1 MDKIKA
7 LLKAEFSLRDE
18 QVNNVIELIDEGNTI
33 PFIARYRKEKTDGM
47 TDEVLRDFNDRLTY
61 LRNLEDKKA
70 EITRLID
77 EQGNLTNEISAS
89 INAAVTLTELE
100 DIYRPFRPKRR
111 TRASIAKEK
120 GLEPLA
126 MIIFAQAEETNPY
139 SEAEKFIDPEK
150 GVESAEDAI
159 AGASDIIAEQ
169 ISDDPEYRKIL
180 RELTLHNGI
189 IVTKAAKE
197 EDSVY
202 NMYYEF
208 SEKASKI
215 AHHRLLAVNRGE
227 KEGFLSVK
235 LEMDEEIIFRYL
247 LGKTVKSSASPCSA
261 IVEAATRDSYSRLI
275 EPSVATEIRNMLT
288 EQAQESSIKV
298 FSKNLSGLLLQPPVK
313 GKVVLGVDPGYRTGC
328 KLAVV
333 DETGKVLETG
343 VAYFTLPIHDKEKS
357 KRLIKKMITENG
369 VSLVSVGNGTASKES
384 EIFVSE
390 LIKEINHP
398 VHYMMTNEAGASVYS
413 ASKLATEEF
422 PDYDVSLRSA
432 VSIARRLQDPLS
444 ELVKIEPKSI
454 GVGQYQHDMNQKR
467 LGEALGGVVEDC
479 VNSVGVDLNTA
490 SPSLLSYVAGINK
503 TIAKNIETYRNEI
516 GKFSKRK
523 DLLKV
528 PKLGAKAFEQC
539 AGFLRITDG
548 TEPLDNTSV
557 HPESYKAAMEMLKK
571 LEYTMDDV
579 LAGKLTELK
588 DRVKKYGAEK
598 LAEETGIGVPTLNDI
613 ADSLLKRG
621 RDPREELPQPV
632 LRTDVMDINDLKPG
646 MEMTGTVRNVIDF
659 GAFVDI
665 GVHQDGLV
673 HISQICDRYIKHPS
687 EVLGVG
693 DIVKVKI
700 LDVDTKKNRISL
712 TMKF

>member
-247 LGKTVKSSASPCSA
+247 LGKTVKSSTSPCSA
-261 IVEAATRDSYSRLI
+261 IVEATTRDSYSRLI

-432 VSIARRLQDPLS
+432 VSIARRLQDPLA
-444 ELVKIEPKSI
+444 ELVKIDPKSI

-571 LEYTMDDV
+571 LEYSMDDV

-588 DRVKKYGAEK
+588 DRIKKYGAEK

-673 HISQICDRYIKHPS
+673 HISQICDRFIKHPS